1 MIGIVRSK
9 RISDGD
15 GIRLPNISVV
25 FDDQNGGMRME
36 VCVHWSNL
44 GTPPM
49 VAQDLAEVN
58 AGPRLMAL
66 GMRVAKG
73 GPAFLWKFARVP
85 RMTRNRTPAFP
96 FACLLLLGT
105 VARAQVPPAGTS
117 QPKLPVVRLIATGG
131 TIAMKIDP

>member
-49 VAQDLAEVN
+49 VAQDFPSPAYSSS
-58 AGPRLMAL
+58 GPWPERKCLPL
-66 GMRVAKG
+66 GLPSRSCRS
-73 GPAFLWKFARVP
+73 FA
-85 RMTRNRTPAFP
+85 
-96 FACLLLLGT
+96 
-105 VARAQVPPAGTS
+105 
-117 QPKLPVVRLIATGG
+117 
-131 TIAMKIDP
+131 